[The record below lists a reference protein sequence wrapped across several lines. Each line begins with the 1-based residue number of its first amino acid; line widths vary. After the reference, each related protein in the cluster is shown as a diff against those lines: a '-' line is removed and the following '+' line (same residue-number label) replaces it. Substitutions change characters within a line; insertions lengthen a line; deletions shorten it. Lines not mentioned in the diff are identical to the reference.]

1 LITNAFKYQSPERN
15 LELKIFTK
23 ETKGFL
29 QLYFSDNGLGIN
41 LQRHG
46 DKIFGLYQRFHHHPD
61 SKGLGL
67 YIINSQVRALGG
79 MIDVQ
84 SEEGVGTTFIVSFKK
99 N

>member
-1 LITNAFKYQSPERN
+1 
-15 LELKIFTK
+15 
-23 ETKGFL
+23 
-29 QLYFSDNGLGIN
+29 